1 MERAQPCGVN
11 PASSLPVNSTT
22 LTERTQAVHLSAS
35 QLRRRYI
42 VALSLI
48 AFMTVAAQVVVQ
60 FLIGNKELDTHIV
73 NIAGRQRMLS
83 QTIAKTS
90 AYLTQPESLVEQSRL
105 KDQLAQSVSQW
116 GRGHRG
122 LLLGDSEMRLP
133 GANSATIRTLFAQI
147 DPPFTAIVDAANA
160 ILAAADDA
168 TVVAKAVRTIQEHEP
183 VFLKGMNEIVLRYDQ
198 EARDKVAFARW
209 LELVLMCATLLVLV
223 LEAGF
228 IFAPATRRI
237 EHDMQE
243 LANREDDL
251 ESLFAVSPTAIL
263 LVDSKKLT
271 ILHANRK
278 AANFIGLSSAEI
290 VKGTLYDH
298 LDDHY
303 DANRRFL
310 EKLLNDAAL
319 NEYEVVRL
327 DARRSAFETL
337 VSVRPITYAGRSAF
351 VLGITNATELKKAQE
366 TLEFFAT
373 FDEVSGL
380 MSRHIG
386 MLMLNKS
393 MERSKRDGEQI
404 TVCYADLDGMM
415 AVNDQY
421 GRSEGDWLIHT
432 VAKVLTELIEPSD
445 IAIRLGG
452 DEFLLVLHHC
462 SPQGGDFLMYRAEE
476 RLAEIEYEAN
486 KPFRLRISFGAVAYV
501 PDRHHTA
508 DALIAEADALM
519 SKAKQEKNQPA
530 KRTPNKI
537 HAV

>member
-147 DPPFTAIVDAANA
+147 DPPFTAIVDASNA

>member
-105 KDQLAQSVSQW
+105 KEQLAQSVSQW

>member
-11 PASSLPVNSTT
+11 PTSSLAVNSTT

-133 GANSATIRTLFAQI
+133 GANSATIRALFAQI
-147 DPPFTAIVDAANA
+147 DPPFTAIVDASNT

-198 EARDKVAFARW
+198 EARDKIAFARW

-310 EKLLNDAAL
+310 EKLLNDATL

>member
-1 MERAQPCGVN
+1 M
-11 PASSLPVNSTT
+11 NSK
-22 LTERTQAVHLSAS
+22 LLAERTEAAHLSAS

-48 AFMTVAAQVVVQ
+48 AFMTIAAQVVVQ

-73 NIAGRQRMLS
+73 NMAGRQRMLS

-90 AYLTQPESLVEQSRL
+90 AYLTQADSLIERSRL
-105 KDQLAQSVSQW
+105 KDQLADSVSQW
-116 GRGHRG
+116 ERGHRG
-122 LLLGDSEMRLP
+122 LLRGDTDLQLP
-133 GANSATIRTLFAQI
+133 GSNSVAIKALFAHI
-147 DPPFTAIVDAANA
+147 DPPFAAILEASRS

-168 TVVAKAVRTIQEHEP
+168 SVVAEAVRSIQEHEP
-183 VFLKGMNEIVLRYDQ
+183 GFLKGMNDIVLRYDQ
-198 EARDKVAFARW
+198 EARDKIAFARW
-209 LELVLMCATLLVLV
+209 LEVALMCATLLVLL

-251 ESLFAVSPTAIL
+251 ESMFAVSPTAIL

-290 VKGTLYDH
+290 VRGTLYDH

-310 EKLLNDAAL
+310 EKLLNDEAL

-337 VSVRPITYAGRSAF
+337 VSVRSITYSGRAAF

-404 TVCYADLDGMM
+404 TVCYADLDGLM

-421 GRSEGDWLIHT
+421 GRSQGDWLIHT

-476 RLAEIEYEAN
+476 RLAEIESEAN

-501 PDRHHTA
+501 PDRHPTA
-508 DALIAEADALM
+508 DGLIAQADALM
-519 SKAKQEKNQPA
+519 SRVKLEKNQQSRRA
-530 KRTPNKI
+530 QGKI
-537 HAV
+537 HAI

>member
-1 MERAQPCGVN
+1 MLTERAQAAHV
-11 PASSLPVNSTT
+11 
-22 LTERTQAVHLSAS
+22 SAG
-35 QLRRRYI
+35 QLRWRYI

-48 AFMTVAAQVVVQ
+48 AFMTIASQVVVQ
-60 FLIGNKELDTHIV
+60 FLIAGKQHDTHVV

-90 AYLTQPESLVEQSRL
+90 SYLVHADALDAQSRL
-105 KDQLAQSVSQW
+105 TDQLAQSLSQW
-116 GRGHRG
+116 ERAHRG
-122 LLLGDSEMRLP
+122 LLLGDTEHGLP
-133 GANSATIRTLFAQI
+133 GKNSAAIKALFTQI
-147 DPPFTAIVDAANA
+147 ERPYAAVLDAARS
-160 ILAAADDA
+160 ILASPGNTAEL
-168 TVVAKAVRTIQEHEP
+168 AKAVRIIQEHEP
-183 VFLKGMNEIVLRYDQ
+183 AFLKGMNDIVLRFDQ
-198 EARDKVAFARW
+198 EARDKITFARW
-209 LELVLMCATLLVLV
+209 LELGLMAVTLLVLL

-251 ESLFAVSPTAIL
+251 ESLFTVSPTAIL

-278 AANFIGLSSAEI
+278 AANFIGLSNTEI
-290 VKGTLYDH
+290 VQGTLYDH

-310 EKLLNDAAL
+310 EKLLNDEAL

-386 MLMLNKS
+386 LLMLNKS
-393 MERSKRDGEQI
+393 MERSKRDGEQTTI
-404 TVCYADLDGMM
+404 CFADLDGLM
-415 AVNDQY
+415 AVNDRF
-421 GRSEGDWLIHT
+421 GRAEGDWLIHT
-432 VAKVLTELIEPSD
+432 VAQVLTGLIEPSD

-452 DEFLLVLHHC
+452 DEFLLILHHC
-462 SPQGGDFLMYRAEE
+462 SPEGGDFLMYRAEE
-476 RLAEIEYEAN
+476 RLAEIESEAK
-486 KPFRLRISFGAVAYV
+486 KPFHLHISFGTVAYS
-501 PDRHHTA
+501 PDRHATA
-508 DALIAEADALM
+508 NELIAEADALM
-519 SKAKQEKNQPA
+519 SRVKQEKKLRL
-530 KRTPNKI
+530 KRPQGHV

>member
-1 MERAQPCGVN
+1 MNAR
-11 PASSLPVNSTT
+11 T
-22 LTERTQAVHLSAS
+22 LAERTQAAHLSAG

-48 AFMTVAAQVVVQ
+48 AFMTIAAQIVVQ

-122 LLLGDSEMRLP
+122 LLLGDTDWRLP
-133 GANSATIRTLFAQI
+133 GANSAAIKALFALI
-147 DPPFTAIVDAANA
+147 EPPFTAILEASNS
-160 ILAAADDA
+160 ILAGADDA
-168 TVVAKAVRTIQEHEP
+168 TVVAKAVRTIQQHEP
-183 VFLKGMNEIVLRYDQ
+183 VFLKGMNDIVLRYDQ
-198 EARDKVAFARW
+198 EAREKIAFARW
-209 LELVLMCATLLVLV
+209 LELVLMCATLLVLL

-290 VKGTLYDH
+290 VRGTLYDH
-298 LDDHY
+298 LDDRY

-310 EKLLNDAAL
+310 EKLLNDEVL

-337 VSVRPITYAGRSAF
+337 VSVRPITYAGRPAF

-386 MLMLNKS
+386 MLMLNKT
-393 MERSKRDGEQI
+393 MERSKRDGEQV
-404 TVCYADLDGMM
+404 TVCFADLDGLM

-462 SPQGGDFLMYRAEE
+462 SPEGGDFLMYRVEE
-476 RLAEIEYEAN
+476 RLTEIEQQAN
-486 KPFRLRISFGAVAYV
+486 KPFRLRISFGTVAYV

-508 DALIAEADALM
+508 DTLIAEADALM
-519 SKAKQEKNQPA
+519 SKVKQDKKLQA
-530 KRTPNKI
+530 KRPLGKV
-537 HAV
+537 HAI

>member
-105 KDQLAQSVSQW
+105 KDQLAQSVNQW

-147 DPPFTAIVDAANA
+147 DPPFTAIVDASNA

-183 VFLKGMNEIVLRYDQ
+183 AFLKGMNEIVLRYDQ
-198 EARDKVAFARW
+198 EARDKIAFARW

>member
-105 KDQLAQSVSQW
+105 KDQLAQSVNQW

>member
-1 MERAQPCGVN
+1 MERAQPRGAK
-11 PASSLPVNSTT
+11 PASSLAVNSKT
-22 LTERTQAVHLSAS
+22 LTERTQAAHLSAS

-90 AYLTQPESLVEQSRL
+90 AYLIQPESLVEQSRL
-105 KDQLAQSVSQW
+105 KDQLAQSLSQW

-122 LLLGDSEMRLP
+122 LLLGDTEMRLP
-133 GANSATIRTLFAQI
+133 GANSAAIRSLFAQI
-147 DPPFTAIVDAANA
+147 DPPFKAILDASNA

-183 VFLKGMNEIVLRYDQ
+183 VFLKGMNDIVLRYDQ
-198 EARDKVAFARW
+198 EARDKITFARW
-209 LELVLMCATLLVLV
+209 LELALMSATLLVLV

-278 AANFIGLSSAEI
+278 AANFIGLSSEDI
-290 VKGTLYDH
+290 VRGTLYDH

-310 EKLLNDAAL
+310 EKLLNDEAL

-337 VSVRPITYAGRSAF
+337 VSVRPITYAGRPAF

-508 DALIAEADALM
+508 DTLIAEADALM
-519 SKAKQEKNQPA
+519 SKAKQEKTQQA
-530 KRTPNKI
+530 KRTPAKI